1 MRLHQPDFLHRMRK
15 SPRAEQR
22 LEVLGKC
29 HDAAQV
35 GRIGSMLI
43 RTSIAVLIISV
54 LSAGP
59 CRAQNTESCSE
70 DLAREVPARH
80 AGAPDGSEFVHRLAG
95 LTDDEREAAIQ
106 EALLSGNLPSFLRRL
121 RAVLLKTPATE
132 NAGTQ
137 IVVCVTPDY
146 LAVGSDRNYFLTPMR
161 LQTALAVARR
171 FRFLLPTAK
180 MVDAIYAQAGI
191 HLAPRPLPAGD
202 TMRTTAYYWEHN
214 QLVHLQRADVGSD
227 PGDLIAGDK
236 KDLVLTNRLWN
247 FPDRVAIYG
256 WHRPDG
262 NPIQPLSTVH
272 GWRYADYSH
281 GVRLVSDTAYVN
293 GQPKPLLDLLQD
305 PAMAALLSTEG
316 QLRDARGLISMLGK
330 HRDRSSPR
338 T

>member
-1 MRLHQPDFLHRMRK
+1 
-15 SPRAEQR
+15 
-22 LEVLGKC
+22 
-29 HDAAQV
+29 
-35 GRIGSMLI
+35 
-43 RTSIAVLIISV
+43 
-54 LSAGP
+54 
-59 CRAQNTESCSE
+59 
-70 DLAREVPARH
+70 
-80 AGAPDGSEFVHRLAG
+80 
-95 LTDDEREAAIQ
+95 
-106 EALLSGNLPSFLRRL
+106 
-121 RAVLLKTPATE
+121 
-132 NAGTQ
+132 
-137 IVVCVTPDY
+137 
-146 LAVGSDRNYFLTPMR
+146 
-161 LQTALAVARR
+161 
-171 FRFLLPTAK
+171 

-214 QLVHLQRADVGSD
+214 QLVHLQRTDVGSD

-293 GQPKPLLDLLQD
+293 GHPKPLLDLLQD
-305 PAMAALLSTEG
+305 PAMATLLSTEG
-316 QLRDARGLISMLGK
+316 QLRDARALISMLGK
-330 HRDRSSPR
+330 HRERSSPR